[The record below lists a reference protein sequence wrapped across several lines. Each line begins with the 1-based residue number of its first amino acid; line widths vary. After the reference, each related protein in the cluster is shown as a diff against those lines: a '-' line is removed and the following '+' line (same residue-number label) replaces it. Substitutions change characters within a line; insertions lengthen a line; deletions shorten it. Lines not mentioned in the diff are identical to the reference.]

1 MLKIIKLFIV
11 VSVFSIFSAISASPG
26 LAGEEDVLGAPCVVD
41 GFLRAHEQTMQAN
54 ANAGDVESLMQFV
67 AVDLVYEHPRVGI
80 KIEGAEAYRAG
91 VTAFLGGTDEGRYQV
106 IDYLVNGDTVAITF
120 NRIFKTLTDGQW
132 QEKAIQQLVI
142 FEVKD
147 GKIARI
153 IDYW

>member
-11 VSVFSIFSAISASPG
+11 VPVFSIFSAISASPG
-26 LAGEEDVLGAPCVVD
+26 LAGEEDVLDAPCVVD
-41 GFLRAHEQTMQAN
+41 GYLRAREQTMQAD
-54 ANAGDVESLMQFV
+54 AKPKDVESLMKFV
-67 AVDLVYEHPRVGI
+67 AADLVYEHPRVGI

-91 VTAFLGGTDEGRYQV
+91 VTAFLGDTDDGRYQV

-120 NRIFKTLTDGQW
+120 NREFKTMTDGQW
-132 QEKAIQQLVI
+132 QERVVKQLVV

-147 GKIARI
+147 GKITRI